1 MAPNFKEAQTV
12 EGLYCTS
19 VPTHLFQFVKL
30 VASASF
36 HLALSQRVTNL
47 IHPRFLFSLSSTA
60 LCLPDLV
67 PHLSILFPLLFLV
80 EIAIGER
87 LTFLGPSHFRC
98 CQIRC
103 SFVSRGLTSY
113 IHNCIFI
120 SESLLF
126 TFLKLVARIPW
137 KVSLFSL
144 EKAHFTFIYLF
155 VFWPMF
161 S

>member
-19 VPTHLFQFVKL
+19 VQTHLFQFVKP
-30 VASASF
+30 VSSASF
-36 HLALSQRVTNL
+36 HLTLSQRVTNL

-87 LTFLGPSHFRC
+87 LRLSGPFPLPHPLPSPPRFFKS
-98 CQIRC
+98 I
-103 SFVSRGLTSY
+103 T
-113 IHNCIFI
+113 
-120 SESLLF
+120 
-126 TFLKLVARIPW
+126 A
-137 KVSLFSL
+137 
-144 EKAHFTFIYLF
+144 
-155 VFWPMF
+155 
-161 S
+161 